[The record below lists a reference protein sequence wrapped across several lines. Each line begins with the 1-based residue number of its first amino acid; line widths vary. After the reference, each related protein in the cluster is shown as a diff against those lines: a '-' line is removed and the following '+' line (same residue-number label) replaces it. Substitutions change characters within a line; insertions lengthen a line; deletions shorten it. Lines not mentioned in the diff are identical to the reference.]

1 MLCNKFFLQTLFQ
14 SAQHFYEKR
23 EQSEFVPLTNGFG
36 FGRLKNMLICV
47 RIRTPTLVVWFYK
60 KLCNFQVGPGLG
72 RDGAG
77 YWWRCAS
84 ESAGQLHWPVHPADQ
99 GGHGEDRGP
108 GGRCR
113 DQQGQPAHHVPGN
126 NFLKLF
132 CVLLFEGTCTSFSKI
147 KSRKEVTK
155 Q

>member
-1 MLCNKFFLQTLFQ
+1 MLWNKFFCKHYFSPPNTFMRKGNNPNSYLWLMVLDSGGSKTCW
-14 SAQHFYEKR
+14 SA
-23 EQSEFVPLTNGFG
+23 SGSG
-36 FGRLKNMLICV
+36 S
-47 RIRTPTLVVWFYK
+47 PTLVVWFNK
-60 KLCNFQVGPGLG
+60 KLCNFQAGPGLG
-72 RDGAG
+72 RYGAG
-77 YWWRCAS
+77 YWWRCAG

-126 NFLKLF
+126 NLF
-132 CVLLFEGTCTSFSKI
+132 CLLLFEDTCTLFSKI